1 MNKLLAVGILGLALG
16 LAGNRAEAHDEAA
29 YFVLG
34 TIVGTA
40 LNGHHVW
47 HAPMV
52 HYVPSRHYPV
62 RYRTYYPSSP
72 RVVVHRHDYRKH
84 GYRAWKAEHRWKG
97 HRGHRYDSR
106 RDKYRGRR
114 GR

>member
-16 LAGNRAEAHDEAA
+16 LAGNQAKAHDEAA

-40 LNGHHVW
+40 LNGHHAR
-47 HAPMV
+47 HAPVV

-62 RYRTYYPSSP
+62 RYHAYYPPP
-72 RVVVHRHDYRKH
+72 REVVVHRHDYRRH
-84 GYRAWKAEHRWKG
+84 GYRAAKAEHRWKG
-97 HRGHRYDSR
+97 QRGYRYDSR
-106 RDKYRGRR
+106 RDKHRGRR